1 MKNFESINSY
11 IDSCPE
17 AQQEILREMRRIIS
31 NAAPEAAETINYG
44 MPTYKLH
51 GNLVHFGAAK
61 KHLGFYPGTSAIVEF
76 AAALAEFKTSKGGI
90 QLPLQKNL
98 PVALI
103 EAIVVFRVKEQH
115 KLHQTKS
122 N

>member
-76 AAALAEFKTSKGGI
+76 AAELVEFKTSKGGI

-103 EAIVVFRVKEQH
+103 EAIVAFRVKEQH